1 MKVSVN
7 GVDLF
12 EVSETQKK
20 VICDH
25 VASEIFDEDMKRRLQ
40 WVIGHLYE
48 QSFLE
53 LRKRWE
59 PVISTRVANVPSNW
73 DDYANLVFAQPEYK
87 DRSARAA
94 EEKARNDAE
103 VEAAKQAQLDLE
115 AGRAAQKAEIQRQI
129 DEAVAQALAA
139 KGVV

>member
-12 EVSETQKK
+12 ELSETQKK

-25 VASEIFDEDMKRRLQ
+25 VATEIFDEDMKRRLQ

-59 PVISTRVANVPSNW
+59 PIISTRVPNVPSNW
-73 DDYANLVFAQPEYK
+73 DDYAKLVFAQPEYK
-87 DRSARAA
+87 DRSVRAA
-94 EEKARNDAE
+94 EENALNDANIQ
-103 VEAAKQAQLDLE
+103 AAKQAQVDLE
-115 AGRAAQKAEIQRQI
+115 AGRAAQKAAIQQQI
-129 DEAVAQALAA
+129 DEAVAKALAA
-139 KGVV
+139 KGVA